1 MAESAVATVFRSS
14 CPDPWR
20 LVRPL
25 AAVLVATVL
34 VGILRN
40 HPRYFPADFA
50 AEFLR
55 GRQSHFYN
63 GYHLAFYAHVL
74 AGPIC
79 LALAV
84 LLTSDRSRRQV
95 PQWHRRLGRVEGVV
109 VLAVLVP
116 SGLWMSFYAISG
128 WVAGAGFA
136 ALGLATAMTVAFGWR
151 SAAARRFVDHRVWME
166 RTVILLS
173 SAIVLRLIAAIATLA
188 ELDSPWLYPASAWA
202 SWIVPLGVHTAICRA
217 GTPRQA
223 GEPVLTR

>member
-1 MAESAVATVFRSS
+1 MATV
-14 CPDPWR
+14 
-20 LVRPL
+20 V
-25 AAVLVATVL
+25 

-40 HPRYFPADFA
+40 YPGYFPADFA

-63 GYHLAFYAHVL
+63 GYHWSFYAHVL

-84 LLTSDRSRRQV
+84 LLMSERFRRRF
-95 PQWHRRLGRVEGVV
+95 PQWHRRLGRVEAVV

-151 SAAARRFVDHRVWME
+151 SAVARRFVDHRVWME

-188 ELDSPWLYPASAWA
+188 DYDSPWLYPASAWA
-202 SWIVPLGVHTAICRA
+202 SWIVPLGIHTAICRA
-217 GTPRQA
+217 GTQQPAR
-223 GEPVLTR
+223 PSVLTR